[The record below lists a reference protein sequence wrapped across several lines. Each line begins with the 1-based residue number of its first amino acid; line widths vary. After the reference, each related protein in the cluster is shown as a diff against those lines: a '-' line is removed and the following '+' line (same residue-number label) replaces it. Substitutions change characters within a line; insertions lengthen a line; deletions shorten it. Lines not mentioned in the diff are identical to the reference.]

1 MLPSYVTS
9 DNIRTFLDNAF
20 REDVG
25 DGDHSTLAS
34 IPESSK
40 SHASLLM
47 KDDGI
52 IAGMEAASQI
62 VQYYD
67 PDLVMKLLVSDGDM
81 VKYGDILF
89 TLEGSARSLLTV
101 ERIILNCMQRM
112 SGIATKTHHLNSLI
126 KHTGAKLLDT
136 RKTTPNFRIMEKWAV
151 FIGGGVNHRFGLFD
165 MIMLKDNHID
175 YAGGIEKAIAATH
188 EYLEKTGRDL
198 KIEIETRNLD
208 EVKRVL
214 AAGGVDRIM
223 LDNMSID
230 DMTRAVEMVGGRV
243 ETEASGGITEETITL
258 VAETGV
264 DYISVGA
271 LTHSVRSLDMSLK
284 ATESI
289 EK

>member
-9 DNIRTFLDNAF
+9 DHIRTFLDNAF

-47 KDDGI
+47 KDNGI
-52 IAGMEAASQI
+52 IAGIEAASQI

-67 PDLVMKLLVSDGDM
+67 PDLVMKPLVSDGDM